1 LLLPLYRN
9 VSVNIFGKS
18 NEWKI
23 VSKVKTSVRRTQNQ
37 YTSGKI
43 GFLGVIKKTWWWKE
57 KNLTRRELAWHAP
70 NGLHCF
76 KKFPCTFYI
85 INFNLSIRE
94 VEISSFL
101 EKLF

>member
-43 GFLGVIKKTWWWKE
+43 GFLGVIKKNMVVERE
-57 KNLTRRELAWHAP
+57 K
-70 NGLHCF
+70 F
-76 KKFPCTFYI
+76 D
-85 INFNLSIRE
+85 
-94 VEISSFL
+94 
-101 EKLF
+101 